1 MVVCSYKYPIHLMLM
16 PCIYTLEEIRYS
28 SGPSIFINSL
38 LVGKLLVIMAPV
50 RLPNLNDHA
59 MIGESAKIPIN
70 HATPIITMSPVVLPA
85 PDRIMDLHLRVSAP
99 VTGTNLPIILLSH
112 GQGPSNNLSSLNGY
126 APIANF
132 WASHG
137 FAVIQPTHLSS
148 RAFSLSPDKYQ
159 EAPWFLRSRVTD
171 FKLILDK
178 LDEIETIFPQIQGRL
193 DHSRIAVVG
202 HSGGGHTASRLLGAR
217 GSDPTH
223 PTSEDMSEPRIKA
236 GILLASPGD
245 GRGGDG
251 LGPAAINTDLKYH
264 SHAEMKTPALIV
276 IGDSDG
282 FPFLTTRGAG
292 YHADA
297 YHFSKGPESLL
308 TVKDG
313 KHGLG
318 GVSGFDTAE
327 ATDDESPERLAM
339 VQRMTW
345 GYLQS
350 ALHPE
355 DNAWTAACAALGQL
369 PGLGKV
375 ENKE

>member
-1 MVVCSYKYPIHLMLM
+1 MAATH
-16 PCIYTLEEIRYS
+16 TS
-28 SGPSIFINSL
+28 SKRIPSFQ
-38 LVGKLLVIMAPV
+38 
-50 RLPNLNDHA
+50 DHA
-59 MIGESAKIPIN
+59 LIGESAKIPIN
-70 HATPIITMSPVVLPA
+70 DAAPVISISPVILPA
-85 PDRIMDLHLRVSAP
+85 PDRIMDIHLRVSAP
-99 VTGTNLPIILLSH
+99 ATGKNLPIILLSH

-126 APIANF
+126 SPIANF
-132 WASHG
+132 WAAHG

-148 RAFSLSPDKYQ
+148 RTLCLSPEQYP
-159 EAPWFLRSRVTD
+159 EAPWFLRSRVLD

-178 LDEIETIFPQIQGRL
+178 LDEIETLFPQIQGRL
-193 DHSRIAVVG
+193 DHSRIAVAG

-217 GSDPTH
+217 GNDPSH
-223 PTSEDMSEPRIKA
+223 PTYEDLSDSRVIA

-251 LGPAAINTDLKYH
+251 LGPAAVNTDLKYH
-264 SHAEMKTPALIV
+264 SHAEMKTPTLIV
-276 IGDSDG
+276 IGDKDG
-282 FPFLTTRGAG
+282 FPFLTSRGAE
-292 YHADA
+292 YHADG
-297 YHFSKGPESLL
+297 YHFSKGPKSLL

-327 ATDDESPERLAM
+327 AADDESPERLAM

-345 GYLQS
+345 AYLRSTLYPEDLAWSEACS
-350 ALHPE
+350 AL
-355 DNAWTAACAALGQL
+355 DQL